1 MINSLSFTNMTQS
14 YKKETFSFQQR
25 LQTSNNTD
33 SLPSTIVKKSDS
45 IKNLEKQ
52 NTDITDDKVLSK
64 GLSFLHQWLEKT
76 FGKQIKL
83 FDTESLNKNLNIDSE
98 IPPIKMENPLKI
110 NNENADII
118 IEYSI
123 EEYNSLN
130 LNIHGK
136 IQVDGKYIELDIK
149 SNFEHYFKAD
159 YYIENGEKKK
169 KDPIFISYDN
179 NIINLHEKT
188 QLKNNEKDLNVQK
201 IGGGGLLFKDTN
213 NNNQYDES
221 DTIFG
226 LSSGNAFSDLAKLD
240 DNNDNF
246 IDSHDSQFNQLKL
259 YELDTKSTYSLSQ
272 KNINK
277 LSTLY
282 GNTNYDL
289 KDLGNNPYLNIKQFS
304 FSLDNKLSAN
314 LVFGLDFYD

>member
-1 MINSLSFTNMTQS
+1 MPNSL
-14 YKKETFSFQQR
+14 K
-25 LQTSNNTD
+25 
-33 SLPSTIVKKSDS
+33 
-45 IKNLEKQ
+45 
-52 NTDITDDKVLSK
+52 
-64 GLSFLHQWLEKT
+64 
-76 FGKQIKL
+76 
-83 FDTESLNKNLNIDSE
+83 
-98 IPPIKMENPLKI
+98 
-110 NNENADII
+110 
-118 IEYSI
+118 
-123 EEYNSLN
+123 

-136 IQVDGKYIELDIK
+136 IQVDGKDIELDIK

-201 IGGGGLLFKDTN
+201 IGGGGILFKDTN

-226 LSSGNAFSDLAKLD
+226 LSSGNGFSDLAKLD

-246 IDSHDSQFNQLKL
+246 IDSNDSQFNQLKL

-282 GNTNYDL
+282 GNTNYDF
-289 KDLGNNPYLNIKQFS
+289 KDFGNNPYLNIKQFS
-304 FSLDNKLSAN
+304 FSLNNKLSAN